1 MSWWAI
7 AVLAAGTYLMKA
19 SGPLL
24 LGGRTLP
31 PMVQRLSTL
40 LAATLLAALVAIS
53 TFTEGNSLN
62 FDGALI
68 AGVASGAVAVRLRAP
83 FAVVVVVAAAV
94 AALLRLAG

>member
-7 AVLAAGTYLMKA
+7 AVLAAGTYVMKA
-19 SGPLL
+19 AGPLF

-31 PMVQRLSTL
+31 PTVQRLSTL

-62 FDGALI
+62 LDGPLI